1 MNSRHGL
8 IVLLVM
14 IVSGCSSQG
23 GTMAPVEDRT
33 GQSNNTANYGSQVV
47 EQEVSEPDTKPYIAA
62 PTTAPVQAP
71 PTQSKVVVESA
82 PRQTNSA
89 VTSLVAVADTKMK
102 SGEYDQAAA
111 SLERA
116 LRHDA
121 KNAEVWSKLAEV
133 RLLQNEYAQAE
144 TTALKS
150 NALSDGDKP
159 LMARNWRLI
168 SKSRRLRGDSTGA
181 DEAEA
186 RAYQLSR

>member
-1 MNSRHGL
+1 MK
-8 IVLLVM
+8 
-14 IVSGCSSQG
+14 G
-23 GTMAPVEDRT
+23 G
-33 GQSNNTANYGSQVV
+33 Q
-47 EQEVSEPDTKPYIAA
+47 
-62 PTTAPVQAP
+62 
-71 PTQSKVVVESA
+71 
-82 PRQTNSA
+82 
-89 VTSLVAVADTKMK
+89 
-102 SGEYDQAAA
+102 YDQAAA

-144 TTALKS
+144 NTALKS

-168 SKSRRLRGDSTGA
+168 SKSRRLRGDAVGA

-186 RAYQLSR
+186 RAYQISR